1 MNLILRYLEGRKAS
15 SASPAL
21 KKELEQTKQDL
32 QLILTKWNWDGAT
45 PQTAQEF
52 LNKFTPW
59 VNEKIKLGQEVKALL
74 ERKGVERLEDI

>member
-15 SASPAL
+15 TTNPAL
-21 KKELEQTKQDL
+21 KELEQTKQDL
-32 QLILTKWNWDGAT
+32 NQILTKWNWEGAT